1 MALRREIVLGLSAA
15 LIVVL
20 AAFRLFAEPVH
31 PRWRNVREERSLLVY
46 LEEEG
51 TRRRML
57 FEEYLAGV
65 VAGEVP
71 GDWPR
76 AALEAQAIIAR
87 TFTLGKLQRTGGTWE
102 LHGTDV
108 CTNVEHFQAYNAN
121 LINDAIREAVR
132 ATRGLVIFHAGRPAR
147 TWFHADA
154 AGITATPQEGLGF
167 PGRVRYLPSLK
178 VPTDARE
185 NAWTASFSRDEVR
198 RAAEATG
205 HRATE
210 VSEVRVARRGPS
222 GRATVIQIDD
232 ARVPAPAFRV
242 ALDPKRLRSNLILGV
257 RVDGERVV
265 FSGRGFGHGVGMSQQ
280 GARLMAE
287 GGKTARDIIHAFYYR
302 VEIRRQWE

>member
-1 MALRREIVLGLSAA
+1 MGLRREIFLGLSLVLVVA
-15 LIVVL
+15 LM
-20 AAFRLFAEPVH
+20 AFRLFGEPVH
-31 PRWRNVREERSLLVY
+31 PRWRNVQEERSLLVY
-46 LEEEG
+46 LEQEG
-51 TRRRML
+51 VRRRML

-65 VAGEVP
+65 VAGEMP

-108 CTNVEHFQAYNAN
+108 CTNVEHFQAYNAA
-121 LINDAIREAVR
+121 LINDAIREAVK

-154 AGITATPQEGLGF
+154 AGITATPQEGLGY
-167 PGRVRYLPSLK
+167 PMRIRYLPSLK
-178 VPTDARE
+178 VPTDARA
-185 NAWTASFSRDEVR
+185 NAWTASFSKDEVR
-198 RAAEATG
+198 RAAQETG
-205 HRATE
+205 HQAAD
-210 VSEVRVARRGPS
+210 VSVVRVARRGPS
-222 GRATVIQIDD
+222 GRATLIQIDD
-232 ARVPAPAFRV
+232 AQVPAPAFRV

-257 RVDGERVV
+257 RVEGDQVV

-287 GGKTARDIIHAFYYR
+287 QGKTAREIIHAFYHR